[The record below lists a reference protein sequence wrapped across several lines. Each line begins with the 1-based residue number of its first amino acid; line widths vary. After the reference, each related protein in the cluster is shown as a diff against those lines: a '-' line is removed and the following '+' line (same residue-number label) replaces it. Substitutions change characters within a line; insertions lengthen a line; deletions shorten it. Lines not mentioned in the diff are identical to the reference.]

1 VGVQQPHRAPTAHD
15 AENQHQLTTQARLP
29 YRERRVGDTPVLLG
43 VDVELMLNGV
53 DDLLAGEVD
62 VRHTIVKNASGQ
74 RGLFAGTGLHI
85 AVGVCIGITVTPVVT
100 RPREKETGPQH

>member
-1 VGVQQPHRAPTAHD
+1 
-15 AENQHQLTTQARLP
+15 
-29 YRERRVGDTPVLLG
+29 
-43 VDVELMLNGV
+43 MLNGV

-85 AVGVCIGITVTPVVT
+85 AVGVCIGITVAVGVCIGITVTPVVT